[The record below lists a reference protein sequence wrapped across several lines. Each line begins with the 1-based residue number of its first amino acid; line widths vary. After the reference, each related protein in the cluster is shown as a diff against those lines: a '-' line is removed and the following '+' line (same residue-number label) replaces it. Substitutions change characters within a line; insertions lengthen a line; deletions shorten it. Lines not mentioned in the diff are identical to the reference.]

1 MKNLYIILVSLIIA
15 SCSSG
20 PSSSDVDMLVIG
32 EINEIICEEE
42 CVIEGVNLKDVQLES
57 VNLKNI
63 SFQNSY
69 FENVTIK
76 GSQNKFTVLD
86 GIKFIDSEINNLSI
100 EDYVVTYDPSNF
112 DLVYLEDAIKEE
124 CEYWYEEAWKDKKWD
139 DQREECRQEA
149 IEDLSSNWSLDYTD
163 FKNWRNG
170 FRTYA
175 GIIIDQL
182 DTIGLSTDNAK
193 NLFKDGMSIHFE
205 NVTGSIHIKDIEN
218 SFISSKLSN
227 SSLSI
232 FEVDIW
238 KESLVF
244 LNADNSNF
252 KNLSYWHPGDTKTPR
267 NGRGMSVTESV
278 LISLSGR
285 QFELDDYPTVSLIN
299 SKIERLDMLALGD
312 NGLACE
318 NSEFG
323 GGNLFQVVTYCLDMD
338 INFDEFA
345 YRDFDKSFIPDN
357 TVYSLKE
364 FTGMGYSNTY
374 VGKNIEGFERRA
386 SNKIN
391 QLYAIASGDGNFLMS
406 YLDGLYKYML
416 LDDRSLLQ
424 SKTCANDHSLLWFD
438 WGGSMYSDNPCYA
451 ERTRLS
457 RIGEWNSLPDSFRTK
472 IDDKTQEFVDILT
485 SSDKEVSE
493 KDKELFLTNF
503 VKKNHDFSN
512 FKNCLRTREIQFVRD
527 TLNPVY
533 QVPPRSSPY
542 YDRTTRQEKAT
553 RARMQERAS
562 NLVEIQDFK
571 ECIENNIEVYGT
583 VVETYSPIQK
593 LVTLADPE
601 IKNFRDEKERQRI
614 LAERKRREEREKLFA
629 SFVKN
634 NQDFCAVLATSMG
647 SQLINMYYSGS
658 TESKIARTKRAYNA
672 CNRCNFNFWS
682 NMLNDDDFLK
692 LANGESDSM
701 TTDMSS
707 FGYADAKSML
717 MCPVA
722 GADAQ
727 VRREYALMME

>member
-1 MKNLYIILVSLIIA
+1 MKNLYIILGSLILA

-20 PSSSDVDMLVIG
+20 PSSSDVDMLATG

-42 CVIEGVNLKDVQLES
+42 CVIEGVNLKNVQLES

-76 GSQNKFTVLD
+76 GSQDKFSVLD
-86 GIKFIDSEINNLSI
+86 NIKFIDSEINNLSI
-100 EDYVVTYDPSNF
+100 EDFVVTYDPSNF
-112 DLVYLEDAIKEE
+112 DLVYLEDAIKKE
-124 CEYWYEEAWKDKKWD
+124 CEYWEAEAWKDKKFD
-139 DQREECRQEA
+139 SRREECRQEA
-149 IEDLSSNWSLDYTD
+149 IEDLSSNWKLDYTD

-170 FRTYA
+170 IRTYA
-175 GIIIDQL
+175 GIIVEQL
-182 DTIGLSTDNAK
+182 NTIGLSTDNAK

-227 SSLSI
+227 SSLNV

-238 KESLVF
+238 KESFVF
-244 LNADNSNF
+244 LNAYNSNF
-252 KNLSYWHPGDTKTPR
+252 KNLSYWHSGGTQSPR
-267 NGRGMSVTESV
+267 SGRGMAVTYSV
-278 LISLSGR
+278 LNSISNGNA
-285 QFELDDYPTVSLIN
+285 FDDYPTVSLVD
-299 SKIERLDMLALGD
+299 SKIERLNMLSLGD

-318 NSEFG
+318 NSEFE
-323 GGNLFQVVTYCLDMD
+323 GGNLFLVVTYCPDMG

-357 TVYSLKE
+357 TVYSLQE
-364 FTGMGYSNTY
+364 FTGTDYSNVY
-374 VGKNIEGFERRA
+374 AGRRIEGFDRQA
-386 SNKIN
+386 SNKSN

-416 LDDRSLLQ
+416 LEDKFLHE
-424 SKTCANDHSLLWFD
+424 SKSCGNDHSLLWFD
-438 WGGSMYSDNPCYA
+438 WSNAIYSDNPCDT
-451 ERTRLS
+451 ERTRLT
-457 RIGEWNSLPDSFRTK
+457 RIGEWNALPNSFRTK

-485 SSDKEVSE
+485 SSDKEVSK

-503 VKKNHDFSN
+503 VKNNHDFSN
-512 FKNCLRTREIQFVRD
+512 FKNCLRTREVQFVRD
-527 TLNPVY
+527 TLKALY

-583 VVETYSPIQK
+583 VIETYSPIQK
-593 LVTLADPE
+593 LATLADPE

-634 NQDFCAVLATSMG
+634 NQDLCAVMATSMG
-647 SQLINMYYSGS
+647 SQIINMYYSGS
-658 TESKIARTKRAYNA
+658 TESKIARTKYAYNA

-692 LANGESDSM
+692 LANGDRDNM

-707 FGYADAKSML
+707 FGYADVKKMM

-727 VRREYALMME
+727 VQREYALMMQ